1 MKQSPQKVIA
11 GIIGWAIII
20 AFAWLWLGGSEN
32 SDSGTRA
39 SSNSPQFNYISQA
52 NVVGCTDWDV
62 QDKLTQLAVDQDLEA
77 FEKVLYPAL
86 SRGVCRRM
94 KTGEQVFIVENGFTS
109 VKVRP
114 KGGTRAYW
122 VARGDV
128 R

>member
-1 MKQSPQKVIA
+1 MKHSPQQIIA

-20 AFAWLWLGGSEN
+20 AFVWLWFSGSEN
-32 SDSGTRA
+32 SDSSTRA
-39 SSNSPQFNYISQA
+39 TSGSPQFHYISQA
-52 NVVGCTDWDV
+52 NVVGCADWDV

-94 KTGEQVFIVENGFTS
+94 KVGEQVFIIENGFTS

-114 KGGTRAYW
+114 KGETRAYW
-122 VARGDV
+122 VPRGDI